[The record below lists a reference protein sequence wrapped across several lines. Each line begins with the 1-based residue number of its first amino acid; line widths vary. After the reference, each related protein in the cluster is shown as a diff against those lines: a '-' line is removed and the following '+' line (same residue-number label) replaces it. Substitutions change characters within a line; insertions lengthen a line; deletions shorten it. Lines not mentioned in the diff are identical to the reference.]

1 MLIRNLNVL
10 FYQSFF
16 SHLKTN
22 PKYSCCMCF
31 IPRTQADVF
40 RKQLQF
46 NFLRNGQKADSGRK
60 CLGIEGSK
68 VSE

>member
-1 MLIRNLNVL
+1 MLSRTLSIL
-10 FYQSFF
+10 FYQSFV

-22 PKYSCCMCF
+22 SKYSCCMCF
-31 IPRTQADVF
+31 ISRTQADMF

-60 CLGIEGSK
+60 CLSIEGSK
-68 VSE
+68 VLE